1 MISNKEI
8 IEVSDAFLTE
18 VNERRKMDGDDQL
31 VKSHI
36 LTHKEHPE
44 RTALVVM
51 SEEYENA
58 YIYHPLSDSKDP
70 IQPLYSEPDGIL
82 LEYLE
87 EGYEIVEMELHTHAA
102 LWNYIGETN
111 LVDCK
116 DGLQKY
122 LEYCMQNGS
131 TIDKLKSAY
140 DYKFYDLLT
149 FYYVSMKEDMFL
161 RVDAFKD
168 EPWYNDVALFT
179 RIGVC
184 KTKVEHA
191 PDVYKAL
198 KQLGYSVRLKTKD
211 GELYILP
218 AKDKKP
224 KETEAR

>member
-1 MISNKEI
+1 MMSNKEI
-8 IEVSDAFLTE
+8 IEVSDALLNE
-18 VNERRKMDGDDQL
+18 VNEKRQMDDDEPL
-31 VKSHI
+31 FKSHI

-51 SEEYENA
+51 PEECECV
-58 YIYHPLSDSKDP
+58 YIYHPLSASKNY
-70 IQPLYSEPDGIL
+70 IQPFYNEPDDIL

-122 LEYCMQNGS
+122 LEYCMQNGI

-198 KQLGYSVRLKTKD
+198 KQLGYSVGLKTKD

>member
-1 MISNKEI
+1 MMRNKDI
-8 IEVSDAFLTE
+8 IEVSDALFSKL
-18 VNERRKMDGDDQL
+18 NEKRKIDGDELL

-36 LTHKEHPE
+36 LTHKDHPE

-58 YIYHPLSDSKDP
+58 YIYHPLSGSEKS
-70 IQPLYSEPDGIL
+70 IQPFYNEPDGIL

-87 EGYEIVEMELHTHAA
+87 EGYEIAEMELHTHAA

-111 LVDCK
+111 MVECK

-122 LEYCMQNGS
+122 LEYCMQNGI

-140 DYKFYDLLT
+140 DYKFYDLLS
-149 FYYVSMKEDMFL
+149 FYYVSAKEDIFL

-168 EPWYNDVALFT
+168 EPWYDAVSLFT

-184 KTKVEHA
+184 KPKVEHA

-198 KQLGYSVRLKTKD
+198 KQLGYSVRLKTKG
-211 GELYILP
+211 GELYVLP